1 MTEFL
6 KKSALLI
13 CTSLLLFAC
22 KDEEKNE
29 TIVALNKTAIE
40 MKVGETATLEVAV
53 IPEIEM
59 TNLVWSSDNA
69 AVATVDKGVVTAI
82 DLGEAIIT
90 ARAGEGYATCKI
102 VVSSKPAT
110 AITLDKTA
118 ITLEIGETDTLVA
131 TVEPED
137 ATDKP
142 AVWTVDQ
149 SAVATVDAE
158 GVITAVGEGT
168 AIVTATAGEVS
179 ATCTVTVLGLPK
191 IGDYY
196 YEDGTWSDGGLISID
211 AHGLNPV
218 WKTEKPAPKAGK
230 TVVGIVFQNDPSRI
244 AQTDKD
250 KGYTHGY
257 VVAVKNAHPADK
269 PTVFYST
276 DYEFA
281 STPQAKIAKIWYA
294 NINGYNE
301 TMKVIADYG
310 ENIRLCPAFDITVNS
325 FSLKA
330 PQSSSGWF
338 LPSTGELWDMVAN
351 LCGHEVA
358 VFMKEWQTSSRN
370 VYQGYNSETVSYD
383 VIAKFNESI
392 SMIPADQKEELFTT
406 NDYWNNC
413 TLWITTCFDPG
424 DTACVINLGGSTKPS
439 IELMCEYIDYD
450 GVARP
455 ILAF

>member
-6 KKSALLI
+6 TKSALLI

-22 KDEEKNE
+22 KDEGEGK

-90 ARAGEGYATCKI
+90 ARAGEGYATCKV

-118 ITLEIGETDTLVA
+118 ITLEIGGTDTLVA

-149 SAVATVDAE
+149 SSVATVNAE
-158 GVITAVGEGT
+158 GVITAIGEGT

-196 YEDGTWSDGGLISID
+196 YEDGTWSDGGLISMD

-230 TVVGIVFQNDPSRI
+230 TVVGIVFQTNQTRI
-244 AQTDKD
+244 AQTDKA

-257 VVAVKNAHPADK
+257 VIAVKNAYGSEKKTTYWSGDENFSCLKTAK
-269 PTVFYST
+269 P
-276 DYEFA
+276 A
-281 STPQAKIAKIWYA
+281 STWY
-294 NINGYNE
+294 NNVNGYAE
-301 TMKVIADYG
+301 TMTVRDEYG
-310 ENIRLCPAFDITVNS
+310 ERIGLMPAFDLVLNVFT
-325 FSLKA
+325 LKA
-330 PQSSSGWF
+330 PESSSGWF
-338 LPSTGELWDMVAN
+338 LPSTGQIWDLMAN
-351 LCGHEVA
+351 LCGGGA
-358 VFMKEWQTSSRN
+358 ASIMKEWQDKSTDATW
-370 VYQGYNSETVSYD
+370 YCSEKASYD
-383 VIAKFNESI
+383 ALAFIN
-392 SMIPADQKEELFTT
+392 SMMSKIPAADKEDLLI
-406 NDYWNNC
+406 NDKNHQFC
-413 TLWITTCFDPG
+413 SLWASTPYD
-424 DTACVINLGGSTKPS
+424 DEAACIINIGTDGL
-439 IELMCEYIDYD
+439 IELMCDWYNSDCYC
-450 GVARP
+450 RP